1 MSKYSDIVSD
11 GGMDPRN
18 KFDKTPEPVAWINK
32 DILELK
38 HIIKAPIQVCRR
50 EPDEYYDVPLYT
62 HPQSKVEQEPF
73 GIWHQGET
81 EDESEFY
88 LYSESGDVSCPN
100 CIKLYTQPKQ
110 PLTDEQIHGCIKGMF
125 KSGDPWLSFARAIE
139 AAHGIKGGT

>member
-1 MSKYSDIVSD
+1 LDIC
-11 GGMDPRN
+11 
-18 KFDKTPEPVAWINK
+18 E
-32 DILELK
+32 
-38 HIIKAPIQVCRR
+38 
-50 EPDEYYDVPLYT
+50 PLYT
-62 HPQSKVEQEPF
+62 HPQPKVEQEPF

-139 AAHGIKGGT
+139 AAHGIK